1 MNTAAVQQ
9 VKRPLPEGFIQALQD
24 KFGERCSLTPAVLEQ
39 HGSDESPYPTM
50 DPEAVIYANS
60 TDEVAWV
67 AHHCHTHHV
76 PLIPYGAGT
85 SLDGHVLA
93 IQRGIAMDL
102 SEMDEIL
109 AIDAEDLIGT
119 VLAGVRREALNAAL
133 TATGVLFSID
143 P

>member
-50 DPEAVIYANS
+50 APGAVIYAHS
-60 TDEVAWV
+60 AGEVGWV

-85 SLDGHVLA
+85 SLEVHVLA
-93 IQRGIAMDL
+93 IEGGMSLEL
-102 SEMDEIL
+102 SVMAVML
-109 AIDAEDLIGT
+109 
-119 VLAGVRREALNAAL
+119 
-133 TATGVLFSID
+133 
-143 P
+143 

>member
-1 MNTAAVQQ
+1 MKTTAVQQ
-9 VKRPLPEGFIQALQD
+9 IKRPLPEGFIQALQD
-24 KFGERCSLTPAVLEQ
+24 KFGQRCSLVPAVLEQ

-50 DPEAVIYANS
+50 APDAVVYAHS

-67 AHHCHTHHV
+67 ARHCHEHRV

-85 SLDGHVLA
+85 SLEGHVLA
-93 IQRGIAMDL
+93 IQGGISLDL